1 MLSRRFFAVMA
12 LMLLAEVHA
21 QDELVP
27 EPVAGDA
34 DLSIPESAPSPRR
47 NAVQPLEPDRDLARV
62 IELRTAIEEALRR
75 NPFEQVRSNTNAKI
89 DLLKSDLFE
98 SFWMPN
104 LSLDLNT
111 SNQRYDRIYSS
122 QNQPTGLSSQVSPN
136 GSLGITIKDYTI
148 FNWGRDYLAYLNDK
162 NILKRDE
169 QRLTEQ
175 RRRLRFSVIAQF
187 FALVRAKQ
195 FVMIY
200 REQLRLAS
208 FIHRLAH
215 EKLQL
220 RKIPAMEYYQTRGE
234 FLRAQTEYQQ
244 ALFDVG
250 HEEEKLSNL
259 LGDEYRP
266 SYKTVEQLKFTTL
279 GTTPEEAVKQAV
291 ETSPAYRDAK
301 LALDN
306 ANREYEKT
314 LKDNLPLPKFTLG
327 MGTYQ
332 QQFAPNGNN
341 WLHQTN
347 TGRNVELVAAVN
359 MSWTLIGEGGLFN
372 SRVNKRAYLDKRIA
386 EIHYFNTKRELEVR
400 IRTLLRTVRFL
411 EQKVTIA
418 DFQNKNAR
426 SNYDSTQDNYTAGR
440 TTFPQIKLALDNRVL
455 SEMNSEN
462 VKYDHLLKKLE
473 LADVMGLDDL
483 PGDNFETLA
492 VR

>member
-1 MLSRRFFAVMA
+1 M
-12 LMLLAEVHA
+12 
-21 QDELVP
+21 
-27 EPVAGDA
+27 
-34 DLSIPESAPSPRR
+34 
-47 NAVQPLEPDRDLARV
+47 
-62 IELRTAIEEALRR
+62 
-75 NPFEQVRSNTNAKI
+75 
-89 DLLKSDLFE
+89 
-98 SFWMPN
+98 
-104 LSLDLNT
+104 
-111 SNQRYDRIYSS
+111 
-122 QNQPTGLSSQVSPN
+122 
-136 GSLGITIKDYTI
+136 
-148 FNWGRDYLAYLNDK
+148 
-162 NILKRDE
+162 
-169 QRLTEQ
+169 
-175 RRRLRFSVIAQF
+175 
-187 FALVRAKQ
+187 
-195 FVMIY
+195 
-200 REQLRLAS
+200 
-208 FIHRLAH
+208 
-215 EKLQL
+215 
-220 RKIPAMEYYQTRGE
+220 
-234 FLRAQTEYQQ
+234 
-244 ALFDVG
+244 
-250 HEEEKLSNL
+250 
-259 LGDEYRP
+259 
-266 SYKTVEQLKFTTL
+266 
-279 GTTPEEAVKQAV
+279 
-291 ETSPAYRDAK
+291 
-301 LALDN
+301 DN
-306 ANREYEKT
+306 SNREYEKT

-341 WLHQTN
+341 WLRQTN